1 MTDTV
6 AVVIAAV
13 AGDDLQ
19 KPFKGKFS
27 GRRKIFAAFFIGGND
42 MKILIDKNPETL
54 EIEKNIEDEII
65 RAAEIVG
72 KIYGVE
78 NSEVSITLTDD
89 KNIHELNK
97 KYRGIDRPTDVLSFA
112 FRESDEPKILDAEFE
127 TLGDIIISVERA
139 KFQAEDFGHSFL
151 REIIFLEVH
160 GLLHLLGYDHI
171 EENDRIEMENEQ
183 KFVMEKIG
191 ITRD

>member
-1 MTDTV
+1 MNV
-6 AVVIAAV
+6 
-13 AGDDLQ
+13 
-19 KPFKGKFS
+19 
-27 GRRKIFAAFFIGGND
+27 
-42 MKILIDKNPETL
+42 LIDKIPETL
-54 EIEKNIEDEII
+54 AVEKVFESELI
-65 RAAEIVG
+65 RAAELVG
-72 KIYGVE
+72 KVYGVE

-89 KNIHELNK
+89 ENIHELNK
-97 KYRGIDRPTDVLSFA
+97 KFRGIDRPTDVLSFA
-112 FRESDEPKILDAEFE
+112 LRESDEPKILNAEIE

-139 KFQAEDFGHSFL
+139 KLQAEEFGHSFL

>member
-1 MTDTV
+1 
-6 AVVIAAV
+6 
-13 AGDDLQ
+13 
-19 KPFKGKFS
+19 
-27 GRRKIFAAFFIGGND
+27 

-112 FRESDEPKILDAEFE
+112 FRESDEPKILNAEFE
-127 TLGDIIISVERA
+127 TLGDIIISIERA
-139 KFQAEDFGHSFL
+139 KIQAEDFGHSFL